1 MFAAVGAVICP
12 VAHTAMADIGL
23 VWLLFGQEDL
33 EAFIDIPSSP
43 DIIDFKKAIA
53 IIDLVKNAIT
63 LDAVGAETREIE
75 AKLMSD
81 ERIIEQIPDRLA
93 NQTLYLR
100 M

>member
-1 MFAAVGAVICP
+1 
-12 VAHTAMADIGL
+12 MADIGL

-43 DIIDFKKAIA
+43 DIIGFKKAIA

-63 LDAVGAETREIE
+63 LDAVGAETREIK

>member
-1 MFAAVGAVICP
+1 MNFHHG
-12 VAHTAMADIGL
+12 
-23 VWLLFGQEDL
+23 
-33 EAFIDIPSSP
+33 
-43 DIIDFKKAIA
+43 IA

-81 ERIIEQIPDRLA
+81 ERIIEQISDRLA

>member
-1 MFAAVGAVICP
+1 LQLWGHIICP
-12 VAHTAMADIGL
+12 VAHAAMADIGS

-53 IIDLVKNAIT
+53 IIDLVKNAIA
-63 LDAVGAETREIE
+63 LDAVGAETREFE
-75 AKLMSD
+75 AKLMSG

>member
-1 MFAAVGAVICP
+1 
-12 VAHTAMADIGL
+12 MADIGL
-23 VWLLFGQEDL
+23 VWLLFGQEGL

>member
-1 MFAAVGAVICP
+1 LQLWGHVICP
-12 VAHTAMADIGL
+12 VAHAAMADIGL

-43 DIIDFKKAIA
+43 NIIDFKKAIA

>member
-1 MFAAVGAVICP
+1 
-12 VAHTAMADIGL
+12 MADIGL

-53 IIDLVKNAIT
+53 IIDLVKNTIT

-75 AKLMSD
+75 AKLISD